1 MNPENATSGPAS
13 AATSASAPPHRGRP
27 TDVPSGSVV
36 SEAQYLREESAAA
49 LASVQHTLDE
59 LKSDVFGLAD
69 PRPLLKSHPWLT
81 LASAAVAGFTAA
93 AVAVPSKDQQA
104 LRRLAAIHRAMNARH
119 PADGNGHEEG
129 KHKPSQEG
137 IGAFL
142 VREAVGLIKPVLF
155 ALVTSQLN
163 PKPAEPASETA
174 PPASSEQGS

>member
-1 MNPENATSGPAS
+1 MTQRERDQRSIGT
-13 AATSASAPPHRGRP
+13 
-27 TDVPSGSVV
+27 VEGSV
-36 SEAQYLREESAAA
+36 A
-49 LASVQHTLDE
+49 TI
-59 LKSDVFGLAD
+59 
-69 PRPLLKSHPWLT
+69 
-81 LASAAVAGFTAA
+81 
-93 AVAVPSKDQQA
+93 
-104 LRRLAAIHRAMNARH
+104 RLAAIHRAMNARH